1 MGSKRFDVVRVQF
14 NGVTITAAS
23 AALLAGVVVALKDD
37 LAPFGVFAL
46 AACDVVLMALVYVP
60 RPSGALRFLGL
71 FGSVRVGNLGATI
84 RAHLADHTSLA
95 VFGHRLTAD
104 RTRHGY
110 RHALSAHL
118 VGFTEVMRSLSAYL
132 ASYTDTAC
140 ICFQSSSTRYAG
152 GIFDG
157 LTVDVQ
163 CRHWFTTLAARRKS
177 GTIARFAKSIF
188 PAVCFA
194 LDTSVLCHV
203 AIIPQLPDLEK
214 LV

>member
-1 MGSKRFDVVRVQF
+1 MSSKRLDVVGVQF
-14 NGVTITAAS
+14 DSVTVAIMCTAF
-23 AALLAGVVVALKDD
+23 LAGVIVALKDG
-37 LAPFGVFAL
+37 LSPNLIFVL
-46 AACDVVLMALVYVP
+46 VACYAVLMALVNVP
-60 RPSGALRFLGL
+60 RPSGALCLLIL
-71 FGSVRVGNLGATI
+71 FWRRWICDLGASLRT
-84 RAHLADHTSLA
+84 HLAQHTPLA
-95 VFGHRLTAD
+95 VFGHRLATH

-110 RHALSAHL
+110 RHALGAHL
-118 VGFTEVMRSLSAYL
+118 ISLTEIMRSLSAYL
-132 ASYTDTAC
+132 AGDADAPRVR
-140 ICFQSSSTRYAG
+140 FQASSTRYAG

>member
-1 MGSKRFDVVRVQF
+1 MGSKRLDVVRVQF
-14 NGVTITAAS
+14 NSVTVAAAS
-23 AALLAGVVVALKDD
+23 AALLAGVVVALEDSFS
-37 LAPFGVFAL
+37 PFGVFAL
-46 AACDVVLMALVYVP
+46 AACYAILMAFVYVS
-60 RPSGALRFLGL
+60 RPSGLLRFFGL
-71 FGSVRVGNLGATI
+71 FGGGRVGNLGATI

-110 RHALSAHL
+110 RYALSAHL
-118 VGFTEVMRSLSAYL
+118 VGFTEIVRALSAHL
-132 ASYTDTAC
+132 AGYTDTPC
-140 ICFQSSSTRYAG
+140 ICLQSSSTRYAG

-163 CRHWFTTLAARRKS
+163 CRHWLTALTARRKS

-194 LDTSVLCHV
+194 LDASVLCHV
-203 AIIPQLPDLEK
+203 AIIPQLPNLEK
-214 LV
+214 FA